1 MEDLEQPDTPTVNSY
16 ENEPQ
21 GNDDPNDPLRPDI
34 EEENDAGGTPPMADP
49 HADMEATDEMP
60 TNGAEEGN
68 GEEGDEGN
76 PANTDRAVVDDDDDE
91 SELEELDEH
100 EFADFD
106 ATALNIPDKPIDVDE
121 SNVALLGVH
130 KRKRTAEEEAERER
144 KKKKKE
150 KKRDKP
156 SRKRRTGEDE
166 EDFEGGPEM
175 DGKRSRKGKG
185 SKPSQSSRRERTPV
199 DLESLP
205 PDERRRRALEAKM
218 DEALKTHRVS
228 RRKAAQDMEER
239 ADQEIADMRTR
250 IAKACEADA
259 QARARGD
266 VAVQKLKILPE
277 VVELMNRNT
286 IQSQLVDPDINILES
301 VRFMLEPAD
310 QDAALPNYQ
319 IQRELFAILSRL
331 NIGKDALVASAI
343 GKVVLFY
350 TKSSQPQP
358 DIKRQA
364 EYLVAEWTRV
374 ILNKGKDARSKPVE
388 TRGYDP
394 LVAAASQRL
403 GGSQVDRA
411 AQAAE
416 KRKRVLEAP
425 GPQNRARVQG
435 GVGTYSIAPV
445 SNLSNAQGVSQ
456 RRTQGSSDETFKR
469 IAARSSQKQAK
480 R

>member
-1 MEDLEQPDTPTVNSY
+1 MEDLEQPETPTINSG
-16 ENEPQ
+16 EDEPQ
-21 GNDDPNDPLRPDI
+21 GNNDPFDPLRPEID
-34 EEENDAGGTPPMADP
+34 EENDAGGTPPMADP
-49 HADMEATDEMP
+49 TADTEVQEGLPA
-60 TNGAEEGN
+60 NGA
-68 GEEGDEGN
+68 DEANDEAADGGN
-76 PANTDRAVVDDDDDE
+76 PANTDRSVNDDEDDE
-91 SELEELDEH
+91 SELEELDEQ

-106 ATALNIPDKPIDVDE
+106 AAALNIPDKPIDVDE
-121 SNVALLGVH
+121 SN
-130 KRKRTAEEEAERER
+130 R
-144 KKKKKE
+144 E

-156 SRKRRTGEDE
+156 SRRRRGDDED
-166 EDFEGGPEM
+166 DFEGGPEM
-175 DGKRSRKGKG
+175 DGRRSRKGKG
-185 SKPSQSSRRERTPV
+185 SKLGGSSKREKTPI
-199 DLESLP
+199 DLDSLT
-205 PDERRRRALEAKM
+205 PDERRRRALDAKI

-239 ADQEIADMRTR
+239 ADHELSDMRTR

-259 QARARGD
+259 QARQRGE

-286 IQSQLVDPDINILES
+286 IQPQLVDPDINILES

-319 IQRELFAILSRL
+319 IQRELFSILSRL
-331 NIGKDALVASAI
+331 NVGKEALVASAI

-364 EYLVAEWTRV
+364 EQLVAEWTRV

-394 LVAAASQRL
+394 LVAAASQRM
-403 GGSQVDRA
+403 GGSQVDRTA
-411 AQAAE
+411 VAAE
-416 KRKRVLEAP
+416 KRKRALELP
-425 GPQNRARVQG
+425 GPQNRARVLG

-445 SNLSNAQGVSQ
+445 SNLSNAQGVSV
-456 RRTQGSSDETFKR
+456 RKTGANDEAFRR
-469 IAARSSQKQAK
+469 IAARSSHKAGK